1 MRTLRIIVMVLAV
14 LMTVP
19 LIIALFVPKAYTV
32 QREIVINKPKQDV
45 FNYVKMLKNQD
56 KYNKWLLAD
65 PNLPQDFRGTD
76 GTVGFVVAWDSK
88 IKSVGKG
95 EQEIRKV
102 VEGELLGCEIRFE
115 KPFKGIANT
124 TMTTE
129 DAGPNQT
136 KIKWV
141 FAGSTPY
148 PMNMMN
154 LVVDKMLGGDLAI
167 SLGNLKAILE
177 KQ

>member
-1 MRTLRIIVMVLAV
+1 MRTIRIVVMVLAV

-19 LIIALFVPKAYTV
+19 LIIALFVPRAYTV
-32 QREIVINKPKQDV
+32 EREIVINKPKQDV
-45 FNYVKMLKNQD
+45 FNFVKMLKNQD
-56 KYNKWLLAD
+56 KYNKWLMAD
-65 PNLPQDFRGTD
+65 PNLSQDFRGTD

-88 IKSVGKG
+88 KVGKG
-95 EQEIRKV
+95 EQEIKKL
-102 VEGELLGCEIRFE
+102 VEGELLGCETRFE
-115 KPFKGIANT
+115 KPFKSIANT

-129 DAGPNQT
+129 AVSDNQT

-141 FAGSTPY
+141 FAGTSPY

-154 LVVDKMLGGDLAI
+154 LVIDKMLGGDLAI
-167 SLGNLKAILE
+167 SLGNLKVLLE